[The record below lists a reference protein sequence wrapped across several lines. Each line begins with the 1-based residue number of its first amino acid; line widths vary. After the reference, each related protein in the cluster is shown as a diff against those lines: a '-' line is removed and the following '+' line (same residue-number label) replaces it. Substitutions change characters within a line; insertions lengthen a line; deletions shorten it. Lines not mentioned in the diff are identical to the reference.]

1 MLLLLSFLF
10 FQDPFLVTQ
19 YSNDYTVCGRC
30 CTRLVQMSNHLISR
44 ICYIY
49 ALYQLPYNG
58 KLIYAIAPVYETYC
72 TGIGS
77 VATFGFYPSE
87 FVTSRNPIISHICVP
102 CDSSLSRPNDWSG
115 CDIAVL
121 LPFPLS
127 VGIAESSFPLESSA
141 YWLSYY
147 EMVLSLSV

>member
-1 MLLLLSFLF
+1 
-10 FQDPFLVTQ
+10 
-19 YSNDYTVCGRC
+19 
-30 CTRLVQMSNHLISR
+30 MSNHLIFR

-87 FVTSRNPIISHICVP
+87 FVISRNPIISHICVP
-102 CDSSLSRPNDWSG
+102 CDPSLLRPNDWSG
-115 CDIAVL
+115 FNIAVL

-141 YWLSYY
+141 YWLSCY

>member
-77 VATFGFYPSE
+77 FKFLHFSLSSLSLLV
-87 FVTSRNPIISHICVP
+87 NPIISHICVP

-115 CDIAVL
+115 FNIAVL

-141 YWLSYY
+141 YWLSCY